1 MVYVTGDFPFYDL
14 VSLIK
19 RITDTEQDIKNIEN
33 EISEKQEELKK
44 AQADLKLLREKLSDM
59 LSRDG
64 GYTIIPG
71 VRVVLD
77 LEEEDGSERRPC

>member
-1 MVYVTGDFPFYDL
+1 MVRATHDLPFCDL
-14 VSLIK
+14 VAVIRK
-19 RITDTEQDIKNIEN
+19 ITDMEQDIKNIEK

-44 AQADLKLLREKLSDM
+44 ARADLELLREKLSDM

-77 LEEEDGSERRPC
+77 LEKEDGDERRPC